1 MATPFFFD
9 PLQLWRDAV
18 NRLESDANT
27 LTTDSLK
34 SPELVRTLQQATT
47 VSSGMQ
53 QGFDKLLDGYL
64 RRANLPS
71 RKQLAEL
78 TQTLERIE
86 QKLDRLLPP
95 ADVPRPAR
103 TRKPAAAAPTAPTAS
118 HVAQTAAET
127 PQPPAIAKAAEAAK
141 VAKVAKVAKAAEAAK
156 VAKVAKVANP
166 KKPARA
172 SARK

>member
-78 TQTLERIE
+78 THTLERIE

-103 TRKPAAAAPTAPTAS
+103 TRKPAAAAPVAPLAPTAP
-118 HVAQTAAET
+118 HVVQTAAET
-127 PQPPAIAKAAEAAK
+127 SQPPAIAKAAKAAK
-141 VAKVAKVAKAAEAAK
+141 
-156 VAKVAKVANP
+156 P

>member
-141 VAKVAKVAKAAEAAK
+141 VAKVAKVAIVHGQCRECRG
-156 VAKVAKVANP
+156 P
-166 KKPARA
+166 RGG
-172 SARK
+172 S

>member
-47 VSSGMQ
+47 VSAGMQ

-127 PQPPAIAKAAEAAK
+127 PQSPAI
-141 VAKVAKVAKAAEAAK
+141 AKVAKAAKAAK
-156 VAKVAKVANP
+156 P

-172 SARK
+172 STRK

>member
-103 TRKPAAAAPTAPTAS
+103 TRKPAAAAPVAPLAPTAP
-118 HVAQTAAET
+118 HVVQTAAET
-127 PQPPAIAKAAEAAK
+127 SQPPAIAKAAKAAK
-141 VAKVAKVAKAAEAAK
+141 
-156 VAKVAKVANP
+156 P

>member
-103 TRKPAAAAPTAPTAS
+103 TRKPAAAAPVAPLAPTAP
-118 HVAQTAAET
+118 HVVQTAAET
-127 PQPPAIAKAAEAAK
+127 PQPPAIAKAAEA
-141 VAKVAKVAKAAEAAK
+141 AKVAKVAKAAEAAK

>member
-103 TRKPAAAAPTAPTAS
+103 TRKPAAAAPVAPLAPTAP
-118 HVAQTAAET
+118 HVVQTAAET
-127 PQPPAIAKAAEAAK
+127 SQPSAIAKAAKAAK
-141 VAKVAKVAKAAEAAK
+141 
-156 VAKVAKVANP
+156 P

-172 SARK
+172 STRK

>member
-127 PQPPAIAKAAEAAK
+127 PQPPAIAKAAKAAK
-141 VAKVAKVAKAAEAAK
+141 
-156 VAKVAKVANP
+156 P

-172 SARK
+172 STRK

>member
-103 TRKPAAAAPTAPTAS
+103 TRKPAAAAPVAPLAPTAP
-118 HVAQTAAET
+118 HVVQTAAET
-127 PQPPAIAKAAEAAK
+127 SQPPAIAKAAKAAK
-141 VAKVAKVAKAAEAAK
+141 
-156 VAKVAKVANP
+156 P

-172 SARK
+172 STRK

>member
-47 VSSGMQ
+47 VSAGMQ

-141 VAKVAKVAKAAEAAK
+141 
-156 VAKVAKVANP
+156 P

-172 SARK
+172 STRK

>member
-103 TRKPAAAAPTAPTAS
+103 TRKPAAAAPVAPLAPTAP
-118 HVAQTAAET
+118 HVVQTAAET
-127 PQPPAIAKAAEAAK
+127 SQPPAIAKAAEA
-141 VAKVAKVAKAAEAAK
+141 AKVAKVAKAAEAAK

>member
-103 TRKPAAAAPTAPTAS
+103 TRKPAAAAPVAPLAPTAP
-118 HVAQTAAET
+118 HVVQTAAET
-127 PQPPAIAKAAEAAK
+127 PQPPAIAKAAKAAK
-141 VAKVAKVAKAAEAAK
+141 
-156 VAKVAKVANP
+156 P

-172 SARK
+172 STRK

>member
-47 VSSGMQ
+47 VSAGMQ

-127 PQPPAIAKAAEAAK
+127 PQPPAIAKAA
-141 VAKVAKVAKAAEAAK
+141 KVAKAAK
-156 VAKVAKVANP
+156 P

-172 SARK
+172 STRK

>member
-103 TRKPAAAAPTAPTAS
+103 TRKPAAAAPVAPLAPTAP
-118 HVAQTAAET
+118 HGVQTAAET
-127 PQPPAIAKAAEAAK
+127 SQPPAIAKAAKAAK
-141 VAKVAKVAKAAEAAK
+141 
-156 VAKVAKVANP
+156 P

-172 SARK
+172 STRK

>member
-141 VAKVAKVAKAAEAAK
+141 VAKVAKAAEA
-156 VAKVAKVANP
+156 AKVAKVANP

>member
-47 VSSGMQ
+47 VSAGMQ

-103 TRKPAAAAPTAPTAS
+103 TRKPAAAAPVAPTAP

-127 PQPPAIAKAAEAAK
+127 PQPPAIAKAA
-141 VAKVAKVAKAAEAAK
+141 KVAKAAK
-156 VAKVAKVANP
+156 P

-172 SARK
+172 STRK

>member
-103 TRKPAAAAPTAPTAS
+103 TRKPAAAAPVAPVAPTAPTAPTAPHVA

-127 PQPPAIAKAAEAAK
+127 PQSPAI
-141 VAKVAKVAKAAEAAK
+141 AKVAKAAKATK
-156 VAKVAKVANP
+156 P

>member
-47 VSSGMQ
+47 VSAGMQ

-141 VAKVAKVAKAAEAAK
+141 VAKVAKAAEA
-156 VAKVAKVANP
+156 AKVANP

>member
-103 TRKPAAAAPTAPTAS
+103 TRKPAAAAPVAPTAPTAPTAPA
-118 HVAQTAAET
+118 VAQTAAET
-127 PQPPAIAKAAEAAK
+127 PQSPAI
-141 VAKVAKVAKAAEAAK
+141 AKVAKAAKAAK
-156 VAKVAKVANP
+156 P

-172 SARK
+172 STRK

>member
-103 TRKPAAAAPTAPTAS
+103 TRKPAAAAPVAPVAPTAPTAPTAPHVA

-127 PQPPAIAKAAEAAK
+127 PQSPAI
-141 VAKVAKVAKAAEAAK
+141 AKVAKAAKAAK
-156 VAKVAKVANP
+156 P

-172 SARK
+172 STRK

>member
-47 VSSGMQ
+47 VSAGMQ

-141 VAKVAKVAKAAEAAK
+141 VAKVAKVA
-156 VAKVAKVANP
+156 NP

>member
-141 VAKVAKVAKAAEAAK
+141 VAKVAKAAEAAK

>member
-103 TRKPAAAAPTAPTAS
+103 TRKPAAAAPVAPTAP

-127 PQPPAIAKAAEAAK
+127 PQPPAIAKAAKAAK
-141 VAKVAKVAKAAEAAK
+141 
-156 VAKVAKVANP
+156 P

-172 SARK
+172 STRK

>member
-47 VSSGMQ
+47 VSAGMQ

-127 PQPPAIAKAAEAAK
+127 PQPPAIAKAAKAAK
-141 VAKVAKVAKAAEAAK
+141 AAKVAKAAKAAK
-156 VAKVAKVANP
+156 P

>member
-1 MATPFFFD
+1 MAMPFFFD

-47 VSSGMQ
+47 VSAGMQ
-53 QGFDKLLDGYL
+53 QGFDKMLDGYL

-71 RKQLAEL
+71 RKQQAEL

-103 TRKPAAAAPTAPTAS
+103 TRKPAAAAPVAPTAPTAPTAP

-141 VAKVAKVAKAAEAAK
+141 VAKVAKVA
-156 VAKVAKVANP
+156 NP

>member
-47 VSSGMQ
+47 VSAGMQ

-118 HVAQTAAET
+118 HVAQTAAES
-127 PQPPAIAKAAEAAK
+127 PKEPDI
-141 VAKVAKVAKAAEAAK
+141 AKAAEAAK

>member
-103 TRKPAAAAPTAPTAS
+103 TRKPAAAAPVAPTAP

-127 PQPPAIAKAAEAAK
+127 PQPPAIAKAA
-141 VAKVAKVAKAAEAAK
+141 KVAKAAK
-156 VAKVAKVANP
+156 P

-172 SARK
+172 STRK

>member
-103 TRKPAAAAPTAPTAS
+103 TRKPAAAAPVAPVAPTAPTAPHVA

-127 PQPPAIAKAAEAAK
+127 PQSPAI
-141 VAKVAKVAKAAEAAK
+141 AKVAKAAKAAK
-156 VAKVAKVANP
+156 P

>member
-103 TRKPAAAAPTAPTAS
+103 TRKPAAAAPVAPLAPTAPTEHTAPTAP
-118 HVAQTAAET
+118 HVVQTAAET
-127 PQPPAIAKAAEAAK
+127 SQPPAIAKAAKAAK
-141 VAKVAKVAKAAEAAK
+141 
-156 VAKVAKVANP
+156 P

-172 SARK
+172 STRK

>member
-103 TRKPAAAAPTAPTAS
+103 TRKPAAAAPVAPVAPTAPTAPTAPHVA

-127 PQPPAIAKAAEAAK
+127 PQSPAI
-141 VAKVAKVAKAAEAAK
+141 AKVAKAAKAAK
-156 VAKVAKVANP
+156 P

>member
-141 VAKVAKVAKAAEAAK
+141 VAKAAEAAK

>member
-141 VAKVAKVAKAAEAAK
+141 VAKVAKVA
-156 VAKVAKVANP
+156 NP

>member
-103 TRKPAAAAPTAPTAS
+103 TRKPAAAAPVAPLAPTAP

-127 PQPPAIAKAAEAAK
+127 PQPPAIAKAAKAAK
-141 VAKVAKVAKAAEAAK
+141 AAKVAKAAK
-156 VAKVAKVANP
+156 P

>member
-47 VSSGMQ
+47 VSAGMQ

-141 VAKVAKVAKAAEAAK
+141 VAKAAEAAK

>member
-47 VSSGMQ
+47 VSAGMQ

-103 TRKPAAAAPTAPTAS
+103 TRKPAAAAPVAPLAPTAP
-118 HVAQTAAET
+118 HVVQTAAET
-127 PQPPAIAKAAEAAK
+127 PQPPAIAKAAEA
-141 VAKVAKVAKAAEAAK
+141 AKVAKVAKAAEAAK

>member
-103 TRKPAAAAPTAPTAS
+103 TRKPAAAAPVAPTAPTAPTAP

-127 PQPPAIAKAAEAAK
+127 PQSPAI
-141 VAKVAKVAKAAEAAK
+141 AKVAKAAKAAK
-156 VAKVAKVANP
+156 P

-172 SARK
+172 STRK